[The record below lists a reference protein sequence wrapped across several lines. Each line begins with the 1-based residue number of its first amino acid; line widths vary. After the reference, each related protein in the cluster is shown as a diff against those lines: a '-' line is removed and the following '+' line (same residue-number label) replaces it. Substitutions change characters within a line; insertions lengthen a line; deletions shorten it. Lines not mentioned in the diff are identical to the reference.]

1 MITTYSCGPF
11 TGGVYRD
18 GGRVR
23 YFLDNGAACGGRV
36 LIHDI
41 SEEELR
47 QLMSLAERLLL
58 AEPCD
63 VVTDEARCDC
73 RGRPTRSV

>member
-11 TGGVYRD
+11 AGGVYRD

-23 YFLDNGAACGGRV
+23 YFLDNGAGCGGRV
-36 LIHDI
+36 LIHDV

-63 VVTDEARCDC
+63 VIIDEARC
-73 RGRPTRSV
+73 G